1 MVTNPCHGKL
11 PNHEIGQTDVI
22 TQELFFR
29 EFFWVFVQIIF
40 LKSETSTEMKRIG
53 EWSLFVDGVSQQL
66 YLNSCNGCW
75 YPNGNTDCSW
85 RRCSELRW
93 CSVLF
98 CYYYL
103 LVYVDLHLSQSR
115 RLLLEGYGQM
125 KHENS
130 AISRL
135 SWRCSKDTHL
145 PGPQFFC
152 VCIRMSKS
160 GVKSF
165 EFWCCT

>member
-1 MVTNPCHGKL
+1 MVQC
-11 PNHEIGQTDVI
+11 V
-22 TQELFFR
+22 
-29 EFFWVFVQIIF
+29 
-40 LKSETSTEMKRIG
+40 
-53 EWSLFVDGVSQQL
+53 
-66 YLNSCNGCW
+66 
-75 YPNGNTDCSW
+75 
-85 RRCSELRW
+85 
-93 CSVLF
+93 VLD
-98 CYYYL
+98 YYL